1 MTAKLVRFVRPAAAV
16 TAVLL
21 VAGLVQAAPAAAAPS
36 EEWDAAISITAKV
49 VYPPD
54 DEDPGPPGDS
64 IDAPA
69 DAGPAPGTLRVSIV
83 IANVGTEP
91 LNYLNVITPDV
102 TNGRRDSFACAPITD
117 NPEPPLG
124 DPELTLYQGQS
135 LTCTET
141 ISGIVDGT
149 THENS
154 TTVLASGMFTGTR
167 LEKTA
172 HVWAEAGP
180 AAPPPPPLP
189 AASVG
194 HLVYVDTDRDGTWDE
209 GEPGVPGARLS
220 IKGPDGRPVPDYE
233 TGQGV
238 VGPQTTDEKGIY
250 HFRHLE
256 PGLRYTVT
264 LDMTSPA
271 LANLTPSSYND
282 GAWEPDTSTW
292 YLYTGKSVATYDSI
306 NFGLVPKNRLA
317 ISIDA
322 PTTAVAG
329 ATINVKGHAYL
340 ADVPGQWWD
349 FPAVLEF
356 RAGGTTTWTKVAD
369 ANSSYRGDRHVW
381 VKVTRSGWFRYRSP
395 GNIYTTAAVSR
406 EDHVLVTRAPVAL
419 TAIAPAT
426 VRPGTALTVAGTI
439 TRAGAPFQTGR
450 TTLEYAPDA
459 RTWTTVAD
467 VRSTDGTLTATLKP
481 ARTGSYRYRYAG
493 DSRTDPGTSP
503 VRQVVVSP
511 VVKGSPARVAPR

>member
-1 MTAKLVRFVRPAAAV
+1 MTASVLRSVRPTAALVA
-16 TAVLL
+16 ALL
-21 VAGLVQAAPAAAAPS
+21 VAGAVQAAPAAAAPS
-36 EEWDAAISITAKV
+36 EEWVAAISITAKV

-69 DAGPAPGTLRVSIV
+69 DAGSAPGTVRVSIV

-91 LNYLNVITPDV
+91 LNYLNVITPEV
-102 TNGRRDSFACAPITD
+102 TNGQRDSFGCAPITD
-117 NPEPPLG
+117 QPEPPLG

-135 LTCTET
+135 LTCTAT
-141 ISGIVDGT
+141 ISGIVEGT
-149 THENS
+149 IHEN
-154 TTVLASGMFTGTR
+154 TTSVLAFGMFTGTR

-172 HVWAEAGP
+172 HIWAEAGP
-180 AAPPPPPLP
+180 PAPPTPSPS
-189 AASVG
+189 ASVG
-194 HLVYVDTDRDGTWDE
+194 RLVYVDTDRDGKWDA
-209 GEPGVPGARLS
+209 GEAGVPGARLS
-220 IKGPDGRPVPDYE
+220 ITGPDGLPVPDHE

-238 VGPQTTDEKGIY
+238 VGPQTTDANGIY

-256 PGLRYTVT
+256 PGLRYKVT

-271 LANLTPSSYND
+271 LANLTPSSYSD
-282 GAWEPDTSTW
+282 GAWQPDTSTW
-292 YLYTGKSVATYDSI
+292 YLYTKTSVDSYASI
-306 NFGLVPKNRLA
+306 NFGLVPKNHLA

-329 ATINVKGHAYL
+329 TRISVKGHFYL
-340 ADVPGQWWD
+340 TDVPGQWWD
-349 FPAVLEF
+349 YPAVLEF

-381 VKVTRSGWFRYRSP
+381 VTVTRSGWFRYRSP
-395 GNIYTTAAVSR
+395 GNVYTTAAVSR

-419 TAIAPAT
+419 TARAPAT
-426 VRPGTALTVAGTI
+426 VRPGAALTVTGTI

-450 TTLEYAPDA
+450 TTLQHAPDA

-467 VRSTDGTLTATLKP
+467 VRSTDGTLTATVQP
-481 ARTGSYRYRYAG
+481 ARTGSYRFRYLG

-503 VRQVVVSP
+503 PQQVVVSP
-511 VVKGSPARVAPR
+511 AVKVSPVRPRPR